1 MKIAAKNTEISDSG
15 RPLNAQGW
23 EALGENEHFVVCEV
37 RRGRQS
43 WRVWRASQFV
53 YAYLGKL
60 HGIKYQFN
68 HWFSLHSLA
77 LRPDILI
84 ACKRGSFFGNLDSI
98 FRIRKQSDFWQH
110 EGWNEFLVIS
120 EGVLKKRFG
129 TISFEKSTHI
139 FACAPPIQY
148 VWNFPTALEKI
159 IPINDIA
166 NPSHQRWREIDDQS
180 DSFQS

>member
-15 RPLNAQGW
+15 RPRNAQGW

-77 LRPDILI
+77 LRPDVLT
-84 ACKRGSFFGNLDSI
+84 ACKRGSFFGIYFQNEKTVWLLAAREMKRI
-98 FRIRKQSDFWQH
+98 FSDIRRGSQKTFWHFWKTQ
-110 EGWNEFLVIS
+110 V
-120 EGVLKKRFG
+120 
-129 TISFEKSTHI
+129 
-139 FACAPPIQY
+139 
-148 VWNFPTALEKI
+148 EKI
-159 IPINDIA
+159 NKLFCK
-166 NPSHQRWREIDDQS
+166 QLLQLL
-180 DSFQS
+180 FL